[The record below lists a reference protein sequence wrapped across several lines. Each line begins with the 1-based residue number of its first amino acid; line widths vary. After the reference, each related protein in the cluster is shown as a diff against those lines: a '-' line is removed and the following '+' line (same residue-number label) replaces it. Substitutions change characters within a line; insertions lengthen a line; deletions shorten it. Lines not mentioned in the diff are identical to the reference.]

1 MALDAELAEIR
12 DFLAQHAPFDS
23 LPSGV
28 LAGLPRRLTVEYHRR
43 GRSIIARGK
52 DNHSLYVLRS
62 GAVDIRDD
70 QGMPVDRA
78 EAGDVF
84 KVDHPGARQPLDLR
98 GCRDRGHAVYVL
110 PG

>member
-1 MALDAELAEIR
+1 MALDVELAEIR

-28 LAGLPRRLTVEYHRR
+28 LADLPRRLTVEYHRR

-62 GAVDIRDD
+62 GGGSTSTATIRASSTCEVLSESGVL
-70 QGMPVDRA
+70 GM
-78 EAGDVF
+78 AG
-84 KVDHPGARQPLDLR
+84 
-98 GCRDRGHAVYVL
+98 
-110 PG
+110 